1 MSSHA
6 KEWAVDRQK
15 ERAQL
20 EKYRVFTRVK
30 KEDIPDRIN
39 PVDTNWVYDVKRKT
53 DESIEKYK
61 AHKVGRGFTQID
73 EISYDSEQTYAQM
86 MRPETLKMLI
96 VIALHRQWD
105 ILQWDVIAAYL
116 QAELHHD
123 VYVSDVNEDGE
134 LQYWKLNKTLYGIK
148 QAGHE
153 WYKTLE
159 RILQIAALKQ
169 CIADEGT
176 YTDGNATI
184 GTHLDDLIGIAP
196 PGQLE
201 KIASSIEQSVELD
214 NKGRPGKMLGM
225 ELTWNK
231 KGTEVILTHTL
242 LIENM
247 MKSHFK
253 KPVHGKGCSLP
264 LDEKL
269 FLEGDHKGVD
279 QKHFQSI
286 VGGLLFVAPMT
297 RPEIS
302 IQVNLLGRRAS
313 KPNPLNMKAALTIL
327 EYLHSTKFEGIILKR
342 HMNLELKIF
351 ADAKYGGEKAR
362 S

>member
-1 MSSHA
+1 MSPHA

-96 VIALHRQWD
+96 VIALHREWD

-134 LQYWKLNKTLYGIK
+134 LQYWKLNKTLYGLK

-214 NKGRPGKMLGM
+214 NKGRP
-225 ELTWNK
+225 
-231 KGTEVILTHTL
+231 
-242 LIENM
+242 
-247 MKSHFK
+247 
-253 KPVHGKGCSLP
+253 
-264 LDEKL
+264 
-269 FLEGDHKGVD
+269 
-279 QKHFQSI
+279 
-286 VGGLLFVAPMT
+286 
-297 RPEIS
+297 EI
-302 IQVNLLGRRAS
+302 GRAS
-313 KPNPLNMKAALTIL
+313 CR
-327 EYLHSTKFEGIILKR
+327 ER
-342 HMNLELKIF
+342 V
-351 ADAKYGGEKAR
+351 
-362 S
+362 